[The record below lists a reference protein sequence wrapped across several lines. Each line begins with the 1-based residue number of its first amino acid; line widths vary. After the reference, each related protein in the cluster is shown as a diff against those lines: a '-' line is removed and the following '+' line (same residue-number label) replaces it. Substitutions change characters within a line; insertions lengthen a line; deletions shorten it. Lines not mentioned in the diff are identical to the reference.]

1 MLFCL
6 KKARKGKADFL
17 AYLYKRP
24 NAKQQTDLIDTVWAI
39 ENSESE
45 IKRSEKI
52 VWKSYKKLS
61 WNPVTLMLN

>member
-6 KKARKGKADFL
+6 KKARKGKADLL

-39 ENSESE
+39 ENSERE

-61 WNPVTLMLN
+61 

>member
-6 KKARKGKADFL
+6 KKARKGKTDLL

-39 ENSESE
+39 DNSESE

-61 WNPVTLMLN
+61 